1 MFQNAYMAVNVDFS
15 LSWLTST
22 RLPTAHVATLLRLLA
37 AVRAGGSLK
46 QAAEAMGLSYR
57 FAWGLLGEAG
67 RAFGV
72 PLVEFRRGK
81 GARPTA
87 LGEKL
92 IWADGLVRRALDTHL
107 GELRREIETGLAE
120 TLPQRL
126 PQLRIHASHDL
137 ALPLLAT
144 HCAGRADV
152 EIAFRGADDC
162 LAALAQERC
171 DLAGFH
177 VADALPRAAA
187 AAAALGRWL
196 DPRKH
201 LLIHFVTREQGLI
214 ARPDS
219 HVRNV
224 NDLARPGVRFIHRQ
238 SASDPDL
245 PGQKDWS
252 VAAAVA
258 QGHADA
264 GFGLRP
270 DAVRFNLDFVPLAV
284 ERYFLACSRLV
295 ARRPS
300 LRLLLGVLRSPN
312 FRQQVSHLPGYDP
325 SKSGVREP
333 LDAALNWVSRAR
345 SVSRRRRS
353 NA

>member
-1 MFQNAYMAVNVDFS
+1 MAVSVDFS
-15 LSWLTST
+15 VSWLASS
-22 RLPTAHVATLLRLLA
+22 RLPPAHVGTLLNLLS

-72 PLVEFRRGK
+72 PLVEFQRGR

-92 IWADGLVRRALDTHL
+92 IWANGLVQTALDSHL

-120 TLPQRL
+120 TLPRRL
-126 PQLRIHASHDL
+126 PRLRLHASHDL
-137 ALPLLAT
+137 ALPILAT
-144 HCAGRADV
+144 HCASRA
-152 EIAFRGADDC
+152 EIEIKFRGPDDC
-162 LAALAQERC
+162 LAALAQEQC

-201 LLIHFVTREQGLI
+201 LLVHFVTRQQGLI
-214 ARPDS
+214 VRPDS
-219 HVRNV
+219 HIRNV
-224 NDLARPGVRFIHRQ
+224 HDLARPGVRFIHRQ
-238 SASDPDL
+238 SASDPGF

-252 VAAAVA
+252 VAATVA
-258 QGHADA
+258 QGRADA

-270 DAVRFNLDFVPLAV
+270 DAVRFDLDFVPLAI
-284 ERYFLACSRLV
+284 ERYFLACSRRA
-295 ARRPS
+295 ARSPA
-300 LRLLLGVLRSPN
+300 LRAVLEALRSPD
-312 FRQQVSHLPGYDP
+312 FRQQVAALPGYDT
-325 SKSGVREP
+325 SKSGARES
-333 LDAALNWVSRAR
+333 LDAALNWVGRTRPAA
-345 SVSRRRRS
+345 RRRRG

>member
-1 MFQNAYMAVNVDFS
+1 MNIDFS
-15 LSWLTST
+15 VSWLAST
-22 RLPTAHVATLLRLLA
+22 RFPAAHVGTLLRLLV

-72 PLVEFRRGK
+72 PLVEFQRGR

-87 LGEKL
+87 FGEKL
-92 IWADGLVRRALDTHL
+92 IWADGLVRRTLDTHL
-107 GELRREIETGLAE
+107 GELRREIECGLAE
-120 TLPQRL
+120 TLPRRL
-126 PQLRIHASHDL
+126 PRVRIDASHDL
-137 ALPLLAT
+137 AMPLVAT
-144 HCAGRADV
+144 HCAGRV
-152 EIAFRGADDC
+152 EIEIAFRGADDC

-219 HVRNV
+219 NIRNV
-224 NDLARPGVRFIHRQ
+224 HDLARPGVRFIHRQ
-238 SASDPDL
+238 SASDPGV
-245 PGQKDWS
+245 PSQKDWS

-258 QGHADA
+258 QGRADA

-284 ERYFLACSRLV
+284 ERYFLACSRSG
-295 ARRPS
+295 ARSAS
-300 LRLLLGVLRSPN
+300 LRMLLEALRSPE
-312 FRQQVSHLPGYDP
+312 FRQRVARLPGYDG
-325 SKSGVREP
+325 SKSGAREP

-345 SVSRRRRS
+345 SGNRRRRS

>member
-1 MFQNAYMAVNVDFS
+1 MTVSVDFS
-15 LSWLTST
+15 VSWLASA
-22 RLPTAHVATLLRLLA
+22 RLPAGHVGTLLRLLS

-46 QAAEAMGLSYR
+46 QAAQAMGLSYR

-81 GARPTA
+81 GAQPTP

-92 IWADGLVRRALDTHL
+92 LWADGLVRRALDTHL
-107 GELRREIETGLAE
+107 GELRREIETGLAD
-120 TLPQRL
+120 TLPQRMPRL
-126 PQLRIHASHDL
+126 LVHASHDL
-137 ALPLLAT
+137 ALPLLAKL
-144 HCAGRADV
+144 CAGRADV
-152 EIAFRGADDC
+152 EVAFRGSDDC
-162 LAALAQERC
+162 LAALAQGRC

-219 HVRNV
+219 HIRNV
-224 NDLARPGVRFIHRQ
+224 HDLARPGVRFIHRQ
-238 SASDPDL
+238 SASDPAL

-258 QGHADA
+258 QGRADA

-270 DAVRFNLDFVPLAV
+270 DAVRFSLDFVPLAV
-284 ERYFLACSRLV
+284 ERYFLACSRAA
-295 ARRPS
+295 ARGPS
-300 LRLLLGVLRSPN
+300 VRILLEALRSPD
-312 FRQQVSHLPGYDP
+312 FKHQVAQLPGYDA
-325 SKSGVREP
+325 SKSGTRES
-333 LDAALNWVSRAR
+333 LDAALDWVAR
-345 SVSRRRRS
+345 TRPAGRRRRS